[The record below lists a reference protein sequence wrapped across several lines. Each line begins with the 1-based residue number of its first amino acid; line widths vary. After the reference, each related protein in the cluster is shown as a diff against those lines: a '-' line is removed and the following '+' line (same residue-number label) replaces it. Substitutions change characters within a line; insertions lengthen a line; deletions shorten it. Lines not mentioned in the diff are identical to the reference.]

1 MMHMH
6 AQLTSKQPSTAA
18 RVQGRPE
25 CGPLLQQ
32 VAVLLQ
38 VGSSRMGITPDAGA
52 AAAAALC
59 RRDLGATAV
68 HAEHAEALAQ
78 ALQRHQPTV

>member
-1 MMHMH
+1 MRMQ
-6 AQLTSKQPSTAA
+6 AQLTSKEPSTAA

-25 CGPLLQQ
+25 RGPLLQHLI
-32 VAVLLQ
+32 VLLQ
-38 VGSSRMGITPDAGA
+38 VGGSRLGITPNAGA

-59 RRDLGATAV
+59 RGDLRPAAV